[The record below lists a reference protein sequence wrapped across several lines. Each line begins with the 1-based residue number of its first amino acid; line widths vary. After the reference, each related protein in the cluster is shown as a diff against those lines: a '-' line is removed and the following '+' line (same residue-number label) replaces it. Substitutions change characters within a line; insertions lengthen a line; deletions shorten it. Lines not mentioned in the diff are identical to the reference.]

1 MELTKEFDDLQARA
15 LLDGGT
21 SPEIQEAL
29 EHINACLC
37 RRLCFKIRDDFP
49 GLKPDDLAD
58 AWQETLQ
65 AVDTA
70 AKERRLDLERPLL
83 PWLWKVLWNKAA
95 SKLRGKVNQ
104 EKRLAH
110 AAYLLEKSSRGEAW
124 TKKSNEEKAEIL
136 EKVRVAIRQLP
147 QKQRTVI
154 QLYVDHFDQIKNN
167 MEDLRVIV
175 SSETGCEE
183 TLAAVKG
190 ALREARRKVREVIG
204 DGLQ

>member
-1 MELTKEFDDLQARA
+1 MELTQEFDDLQARA

-29 EHINACLC
+29 EHINTCL
-37 RRLCFKIRDDFP
+37 RRRFCFAIRGQFP
-49 GLKPDDLAD
+49 GIKPEDIAD

-95 SKLRGKVNQ
+95 GKLRGKVNH
-104 EKRLAH
+104 EKRLAQ
-110 AAYLLEKSSRGEAW
+110 AAYLLEQSSRGEAW
-124 TKKSNEEKAEIL
+124 TRKSNEEKAEIL
-136 EKVRVAIRQLP
+136 EKVREAIRQLP

-167 MEDLRVIV
+167 MEDLRMIV

-183 TLAAVKG
+183 TIAAVKG

-204 DGLQ
+204 DGVQ